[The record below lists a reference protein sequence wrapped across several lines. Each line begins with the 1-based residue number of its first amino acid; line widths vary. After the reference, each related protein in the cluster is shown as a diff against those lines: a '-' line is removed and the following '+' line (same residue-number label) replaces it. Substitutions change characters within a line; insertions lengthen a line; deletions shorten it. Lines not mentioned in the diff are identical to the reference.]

1 MQYALAYQLN
11 GTQTSGLDVDA
22 KAYINTIVSAGATVT
37 STQRNAINTFYKLA
51 KSGGF
56 YALIKRFYL
65 PIWGIAAPNAV
76 DLITATSGTFV
87 GGVTHGA
94 GFIQGNGSTGYFN
107 LLASPQGVGMVPGSS
122 LTFALVYQAQ
132 NAFNALLA
140 TQPTSNRYQGIIRGS
155 ATTMQMNAGLN
166 AAANVTDNNGVGI
179 YIESEIA
186 TNSRYLRRRTT
197 SAGSVSLVTNTTTPS
212 GVYASFNINALCG
225 QSTAGTRY
233 GFSSA
238 QTGGFGV
245 GLAMTTTQ
253 ADAFTLAYK
262 TLWETCTGLVLP

>member
-1 MQYALAYQLN
+1 MLN
-11 GTQTSGLDVDA
+11 GGSIQGLDPAA
-22 KAYINTIVSAGATVT
+22 KAYINAILAAGASV
-37 STQRNAINTFYKLA
+37 SGGQRQAINNFYKSA
-51 KSGGF
+51 KTDGYYSQ
-56 YALIKRFYL
+56 IKRFYL

-122 LTFALVYQAQ
+122 STFALVYQAQ
-132 NAFNALLA
+132 NTFNSLLA
-140 TQPTSNRYQGIIRGS
+140 TQPPSNRYQGIIRGG
-155 ATTMQMNAGLN
+155 ATTMQILAGLN
-166 AAANVTDNNGVGI
+166 SAANATDNNGVGI

-197 SAGSVSLVTNTTTPS
+197 SAGSVSLATNTTTPS

-225 QSTAGTRY
+225 QAVTNTRY

-262 TLWETCTGLVLP
+262 TLWETCTGLTLP

>member
-1 MQYALAYQLN
+1 MLN
-11 GTQTSGLDVDA
+11 GAGVAGIDPDA

-37 STQRNAINTFYKLA
+37 STQRNAINTFYKSA

-56 YALIKRFYL
+56 YTPIKRFYL

-107 LLASPQGVGMVPGSS
+107 LGVSPQGVGIVPGSS
-122 LTFALVYQAQ
+122 STFALVYQAQ
-132 NAFNALLA
+132 NTFNSLLA
-140 TQPTSNRYQGIIRGS
+140 TTPSSNKAQGITRGS
-155 ATTMQMNAGLN
+155 ATAVQLQAGLN
-166 AAANVTDNNGVGI
+166 SAINVTDTAGTGI
-179 YIESEIA
+179 YIESETA
-186 TNSRYLRRRTT
+186 VNARYLRRRTT
-197 SAGSVSLVTNTTTPS
+197 SGAVSLATNTTTPT
-212 GVYASFNINALCG
+212 GVYASFNIQALCG
-225 QSTAGTRY
+225 QSAANSRY